1 MELATTLDA
10 RQDLTRGICRSMVQG
25 FLAQVDAESPRTTSA
40 YRGAISRLF
49 DYLEN
54 TEGVT
59 CGQLGDM
66 VMVKPTPETLRNW
79 KQHMK
84 ETLRPRSANLYLT
97 AARLFFNWLQDS
109 GKYHNVMHGIKGL
122 KTPRT
127 HSKENLTE
135 EQAVVVLGNV
145 AKLRDKA
152 MMMLMFTT
160 GIRCV
165 SVSRA
170 NVGDFRNQGNQT
182 IIRVWDKGHVAPDR
196 ISPVPA
202 RTAALVNQ
210 YLATRGG
217 KLADDAPLFVTEGNR
232 SSNQRLTPK
241 AIGRIATDAIR
252 AAGISTSRITAHS
265 LRHTTATIGWEK
277 TRDSMMLQTQMG
289 HASFTTTQNY
299 IRPADEA
306 SNLIPQLVEDAIL
319 GVTNDQNL

>member
-1 MELATTLDA
+1 MELATTIDA
-10 RQDLTRGICRSMVQG
+10 RLDLTRGICRSMAQG
-25 FLAQVDAESPRTTSA
+25 FLAQVDAESPRTISA

-49 DYLEN
+49 DYLET
-54 TEGVT
+54 TEGIT
-59 CGQLGDM
+59 RGQMGDM
-66 VMVKPTPETLRNW
+66 VMVKPTPETIRNW

-84 ETLRPRSANLYLT
+84 ATLKPRSANLYLT
-97 AARLFFNWLQDS
+97 AGRLFFNWLQDS
-109 GKYHNVMHGIKGL
+109 GKYTNVMQGIKGL

-135 EQAVVVLGNV
+135 EQALLVMGNV
-145 AKLRDKA
+145 EKLRDKA

-165 SVSRA
+165 SISRA
-170 NVGDFRNQGNQT
+170 NVADFRNQGNQT
-182 IIRVWDKGHVAPDR
+182 IIRVWDKGQVEPDR

-210 YLATRGG
+210 YLNTRGG
-217 KLADDAPLFVTEGNR
+217 KLADDAPLFVTSGNR

-252 AAGISTSRITAHS
+252 AVGINTTRITAHS

-277 TRDSMMLQTQMG
+277 THDSVMLQAQMG
-289 HASFTTTQNY
+289 HASSSTTQAY
-299 IRPADEA
+299 IRQADEA
-306 SNLIPQLVEDAIL
+306 SNLIPQLVEDAIFG
-319 GVTNDQNL
+319 GVK